1 MKKALGHETFKAH
14 YSTNHEINSVPI
26 ILIQTSMQI
35 KRSLRTNSVVYSK
48 LFNWTKYFMEKKLII
63 FPTLA
68 LWAQGT

>member
-1 MKKALGHETFKAH
+1 MKKALGHETFKTH

-26 ILIQTSMQI
+26 ILIETSMQI